1 MDESWV
7 LERKAVLKW
16 DICTSWDITVC
27 AADSL
32 EAWEHETKCH
42 GRTVK

>member
-1 MDESWV
+1 MADDRL
-7 LERKAVLKW
+7 LEGKAALKW
-16 DICTSWDITVC
+16 DICNSWDTTVH

-32 EAWEHETKCH
+32 EAWEHETRCH